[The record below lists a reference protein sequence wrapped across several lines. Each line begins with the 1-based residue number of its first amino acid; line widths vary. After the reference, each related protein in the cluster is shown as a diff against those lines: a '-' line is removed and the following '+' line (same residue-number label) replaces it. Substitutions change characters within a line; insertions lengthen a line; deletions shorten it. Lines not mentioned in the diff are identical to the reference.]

1 MKKTTALLAGLGKTV
16 LVTSLVPVTS
26 FAADKTAESNANISF
41 IAGTGPVAPVDPLNP
56 TDPLD
61 TEDKDNPTDL
71 PTGDTG
77 ALTLDYV
84 SSINFGSHEVS
95 SKSEVYSSTSKKP
108 FIQVSDRRGTGAGWS
123 VSATASQFTDGT
135 NNSLRGAKITFQNG
149 EAVTGSSTS
158 VAPASQQKVELPTD
172 GSTSAAVMKAT
183 ANQGMGTWFNSWM
196 ATGATNEKVSI
207 EVPGGSATVGD
218 HQAKITWKLTDA
230 PGV

>member
-1 MKKTTALLAGLGKTV
+1 MKKTTALLAGLGTTV
-16 LVTSLVPVTS
+16 LVTSLLPATT
-26 FAADKTAESNANISF
+26 FAADKTAESNANITF

-56 TDPLD
+56 INPLDPTDP
-61 TEDKDNPTDL
+61 DNPTDL

-84 SSINFGSHEVS
+84 SSIDFGSHEVS
-95 SKSEVYSSTSKKP
+95 SGTEVYSSISKKP

-123 VSATASQFTDGT
+123 VSATASKFTDGA
-135 NNSLRGAKITFQNG
+135 NESLRGAKITFENG

-158 VAPASQQKVELPTD
+158 NAPTSTQTVELPTD
-172 GSTSAAVMKAT
+172 GTTSASVMVASS
-183 ANQGMGTWFNSWM
+183 NQGMGTWINRWM
-196 ATGATNEKVSI
+196 ASGDTNEKVSI
-207 EVPGGSATVGD
+207 EVPGGSATVGS